1 MRLIRKITYKR
12 VTQLPQHKKVLSLFD
27 KFKENPDIDRHN
39 SIKKTKDASTLNY
52 FLVLDFENV
61 IKKKINF
68 KNFIEKEPETNREIV
83 NINKLIEEKEKIEKS
98 IIERL
103 QNQPNFFSKLGHM
116 NEVNGCYLIGA
127 NKKSISHIRDLDLKA
142 KNNFIIV
149 KLDNKKLPKEI
160 EEMCIQFYDKAQE
173 KLRREQEEFEKFSR
187 MNQEEQD
194 RYINEILNNV
204 NLPPPSIV
212 FIEKIKLDYTNDNFL
227 QTSGF
232 TFFDG
237 FSEKNIQNIEN
248 VEFLEA
254 LLKNA
259 VEKEQYE
266 FCAKIRDRIS
276 EIKDKRGL

>member
-98 IIERL
+98 IFERL
-103 QNQPNFFSKLGHM
+103 ESQPNFFSKLGHM

-173 KLRREQEEFEKFSR
+173 KLRKEQEEFEKFSR

-212 FIEKIKLDYTNDNFL
+212 FIEKIKFDYTNDNFL

-266 FCAKIRDRIS
+266 FCAKIRDRIL
-276 EIKDKRGL
+276 EIKDGRGL

>member
-68 KNFIEKEPETNREIV
+68 KNFIEKEPNTNREIV

-98 IIERL
+98 ILERL
-103 QNQPNFFSKLGHM
+103 QSQPNFFSKLGHM

-149 KLDNKKLPKEI
+149 KLDNKKLPREI
-160 EEMCIQFYDKAQE
+160 EEMCTQFYDKTQE
-173 KLRREQEEFEKFSR
+173 KLRKEQEEFEKFSR

-194 RYINEILNNV
+194 KYINEILNNV
-204 NLPPPSIV
+204 SLPPPSIV
-212 FIEKIKLDYTNDNFL
+212 FIEKIKLDYANDNFL

-276 EIKDKRGL
+276 EIKDKGRL

>member
-1 MRLIRKITYKR
+1 MRLIRKITFKR
-12 VTQLPQHKKVLSLFD
+12 VTQLPQYKKVLSLFD

-52 FLVLDFENV
+52 FIVVDFENV

-68 KNFIEKEPETNREIV
+68 KNFIEREPGTDKEIV

-98 IIERL
+98 IQERS
-103 QNQPNFFSKLGHM
+103 QTQPPFFNKLGMM

-127 NKKSISHIRDLDLKA
+127 NKKSISHIRDLDLRA

-160 EEMCIQFYDKAQE
+160 EEMCIQFHEKTQE
-173 KLRREQEEFEKFSR
+173 KMRREQEEFEKFSK
-187 MNQEEQD
+187 MNQDEQD

-212 FIEKIKLDYTNDNFL
+212 FLEKIKFDYANDKFL

-254 LLKNA
+254 LLNNA

-266 FCAKIRDRIS
+266 FCAKIRDRII
-276 EIKDKRGL
+276 EVKEKRDL